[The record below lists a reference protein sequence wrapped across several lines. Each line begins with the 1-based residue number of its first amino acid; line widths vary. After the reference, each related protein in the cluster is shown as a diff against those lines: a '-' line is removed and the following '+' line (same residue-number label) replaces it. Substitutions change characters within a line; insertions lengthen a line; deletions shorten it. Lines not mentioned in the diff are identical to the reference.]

1 MHREVA
7 VKMQAT
13 QKEEEDNTDAGLAA
27 VTFLT
32 MMQEVL
38 ARSVC
43 IWISLVLLSVSESI
57 WMMLA

>member
-13 QKEEEDNTDAGLAA
+13 QREEDNTDAGLAA

-32 MMQEVL
+32 MMQ
-38 ARSVC
+38 
-43 IWISLVLLSVSESI
+43 
-57 WMMLA
+57 

>member
-43 IWISLVLLSVSESI
+43 I
-57 WMMLA
+57 